1 MHIFG
6 PTGPGVSSSPM
17 TLMTLMTP
25 MTRRF
30 PRALALGALL
40 AGLSLS
46 AAAQTNRQSEFPFA
60 AGAGGFGVTDT
71 GRAADVKSF
80 STGGF
85 RVFADVELE
94 TGVILQ
100 ARYENFLLPGAV
112 VTPPAFQSAS
122 PAPSVRV
129 NGGSLSVGYM
139 LREAWWQAGLVA
151 GVGVFG
157 LSPRDAEAGQVSG
170 DVSETVIGW
179 HAGLLTIF
187 QLSNRW
193 DFRVD
198 ATGYLLRTDASH
210 KPILVGASLAY
221 HF

>member
-1 MHIFG
+1 
-6 PTGPGVSSSPM
+6 
-17 TLMTLMTP
+17 MTP
-25 MTRRF
+25 MKLRF
-30 PRALALGALL
+30 LRSLARAALL
-40 AGLSLS
+40 AVFVAGLSFS

-60 AGAGGFGVTDT
+60 VGAGGFAVTDT
-71 GRAADVKSF
+71 GRPADVKAF

-94 TGVILQ
+94 TGIILE
-100 ARYENFLLPGAV
+100 ARYENFLLPGSV
-112 VTPPAFQSAS
+112 VTAPPFQPLAGDS
-122 PAPSVRV
+122 PRVKV
-129 NGGSLSVGYM
+129 NGGSLSVGYVF
-139 LREAWWQAGLVA
+139 REAWWQAGLVA

-157 LSPRDAEAGQVSG
+157 LSPRDPEAGQLPA
-170 DVSETVIGW
+170 DISETVIGW

-187 QLSNRW
+187 QLGRRW
-193 DFRVD
+193 DLRID

>member
-1 MHIFG
+1 
-6 PTGPGVSSSPM
+6 M
-17 TLMTLMTP
+17 TLMKL
-25 MTRRF
+25 RF
-30 PRALALGALL
+30 PRTLARDALLAALL
-40 AGLSLS
+40 AGLSFS

-60 AGAGGFGVTDT
+60 AGAGGFAVTDA
-71 GRAADVKSF
+71 GRPADVKAF

-100 ARYENFLLPGAV
+100 ARYETFLLPGAA
-112 VTPPAFQSAS
+112 VTAPPFQEPAGDS
-122 PAPSVRV
+122 PRV
-129 NGGSLSVGYM
+129 KANGGSLSVGYM
-139 LREAWWQAGLVA
+139 FREAWWQAGLVA

-157 LSPRDAEAGQVSG
+157 LSPRDPEAGQAPT
-170 DVSETVIGW
+170 DISETVIGW

-187 QLSNRW
+187 QLGSRW
-193 DFRVD
+193 DFRID
-198 ATGYLLRTDASH
+198 ATGYLLRTDH

>member
-1 MHIFG
+1 
-6 PTGPGVSSSPM
+6 
-17 TLMTLMTP
+17 MTP
-25 MTRRF
+25 RF
-30 PRALALGALL
+30 PRALALDALLAALL

-60 AGAGGFGVTDT
+60 LGAGGFAATDT
-71 GRAADVKSF
+71 GRAADVKAF

-100 ARYENFLLPGAV
+100 ARYENFLLPGSA
-112 VTPPAFQSAS
+112 VTPPPLQPPAGDS
-122 PAPSVRV
+122 PRVKV
-129 NGGSLSVGYM
+129 NGGSLSVGY
-139 LREAWWQAGLVA
+139 LFRETWWQAGLVA

-157 LSPRDAEAGQVSG
+157 LSPRAPEGNQVAT
-170 DVSETVIGW
+170 DVEETVIGW

-187 QLSNRW
+187 QLGNRW
-193 DFRVD
+193 DLRIEG
-198 ATGYLLRTDASH
+198 TGYLLRTNASH
-210 KPILVGASLAY
+210 KPVLVGASLAY